1 MSSLQ
6 TATAAR
12 AAGTFTAQTFGQVPV
27 RPRDAEAESLRRPLA
42 HVRRVVVK
50 LGTRVLVDESGA
62 ARLDRLEALARSV
75 ANLRDGGLEVIVVSS
90 GAVGLGSGLLG
101 LVGTYQDVE
110 SRRACAAVGQA
121 RLLALY
127 QSAFAVHG
135 LMTAQVLLT
144 CNDLREERR
153 GFLRAT
159 FEHLLRSGVVPVVNE
174 NDAVTLGVEVPGPTR
189 TFQDRVFRDNDG
201 LAAHVASGCDAD
213 LLLLLTDVDGVCARD
228 PRQFPGEP
236 VLDRV
241 DDAEALLEGLA
252 LAAQTHTGSETHS
265 ISRGGMHSKV
275 SAALLATRGDCD
287 VVIASGNHSGALEK
301 MVSGDSV
308 GTYFPKLDSSE
319 LDPPKIHHPQSNSAS
334 QETV

>member
-6 TATAAR
+6 TATATNT
-12 AAGTFTAQTFGQVPV
+12 AGTFTAQTFGQSPA
-27 RPRDAEAESLRRPLA
+27 RSRDLERENLRRPLA
-42 HVRRVVVK
+42 HVRRVGVK
-50 LGTRVLVDESGA
+50 LGTRGLVDDSGA

-75 ANLRDGGLEVIVVSS
+75 AALRASGLQVIVVSS
-90 GAVGLGSGLLG
+90 GAVGLGTGLLG
-101 LVGTYQDVE
+101 LVGAPQDVD

-121 RLLALY
+121 RLLSLY

-135 LMTAQVLLT
+135 LTTAQVLLT

-153 GFLRAT
+153 CFLRAT
-159 FEHLLRSGVVPVVNE
+159 FESLLRSGVVPVVNE

-201 LAAHVASGCDAD
+201 LAAHVAAGCEAD

-228 PRQFPGEP
+228 PRLFPGEP

-241 DDAEALLEGLA
+241 DDPEELLSNLAQSRQEAAKVESL
-252 LAAQTHTGSETHS
+252 
-265 ISRGGMHSKV
+265 SRGGMHSKV
-275 SAALLATRGDCD
+275 SAAQLATRGPCH
-287 VVIASGNHSGALEK
+287 VVIASGNQSGAIES
-301 MVSGDSV
+301 MVAGQAI
-308 GTYFPKLDSSE
+308 GTFFPS
-319 LDPPKIHHPQSNSAS
+319 QSFQ